1 MHTESPRQNAVFL
14 FNGVYFINGSENNEL
29 LVHIS
34 LNNYAIIN
42 MTYFDKIIIGGE
54 PKVHNPPETLGKII
68 KSARQQT
75 DITIE
80 ELAEKVGITERY
92 LYRIENEGKKPSYDV
107 LFKLIRELSISPD
120 LIFYP
125 EKPSKDS
132 EIENLIRMLYN
143 CDERSME
150 VVKATVKVL
159 IETAPKK

>member
-1 MHTESPRQNAVFL
+1 
-14 FNGVYFINGSENNEL
+14 
-29 LVHIS
+29 
-34 LNNYAIIN
+34 

-54 PKVHNPPETLGKII
+54 PKVHNPPEFLGEII
-68 KSARQQT
+68 KSARQYSE
-75 DITIE
+75 ITIE
-80 ELAEKVGITERY
+80 ELAERVGITERY

-125 EKPSKDS
+125 KKPTKDS
-132 EIENLIRMLYN
+132 EIKYLLRKLYN
-143 CDERSME
+143 CDERSIE